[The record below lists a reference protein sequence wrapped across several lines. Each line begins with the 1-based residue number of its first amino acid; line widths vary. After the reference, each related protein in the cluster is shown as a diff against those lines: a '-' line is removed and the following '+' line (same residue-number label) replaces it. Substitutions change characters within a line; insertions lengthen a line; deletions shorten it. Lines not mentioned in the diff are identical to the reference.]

1 VGTTHR
7 GTETRRR
14 FLIDNGRAV
23 LGLSVFA
30 QAACSTSPQPT
41 GGPDHGS
48 LAPTLIADLEKQ
60 VPSLMKSARVP
71 GMAIAILAN
80 GRLAWSRSF
89 GVTNMASKASVTVDT
104 LFNAASI
111 SKTVFAYAVMKLC
124 ERGLLDLDK
133 ALTTYTAERW
143 VKDDPRF
150 DQITAR
156 HVLSH
161 TSGLQNWSS
170 KGDPLRIHFAPGSQW
185 LYSGEGYS
193 YLQSIVSRLTGHDID
208 SYMRANIFEPFGM
221 TSSGYIWNDAYAD
234 RYAAPHDGS
243 GNLVPQSHP
252 TATEAA
258 RYGSAGGLFTTAN
271 QYARFLAEVIN
282 PGPAD
287 AVRLTGASRDEMVR
301 PQVRVD
307 EGSSWALGWRIV
319 HGKGGD
325 LITHGGENVGFQNF
339 IAASIQRRAGYVIL
353 SNGDNGI
360 EIIGKL
366 TNGATPLNGLVSG
379 A

>member
-1 VGTTHR
+1 V
-7 GTETRRR
+7 
-14 FLIDNGRAV
+14 
-23 LGLSVFA
+23 SVFPY
-30 QAACSTSPQPT
+30 AACS
-41 GGPDHGS
+41 
-48 LAPTLIADLEKQ
+48 APPRPADDSRHNPLPAGLTADLDKQ
-60 VPSLMKSARVP
+60 VPALMESARVP
-71 GMAIAILAN
+71 GMAIAILSN
-80 GRLAWSRSF
+80 GRPAWSRNF
-89 GVTNMASKASVTVDT
+89 GVTNATSKALVTADT

-124 ERGLLDLDK
+124 ERGLLDLDTP
-133 ALTTYTAERW
+133 LSTYTTDRW
-143 VKDDPRF
+143 VKEDPRF

-170 KGDPLRIHFAPGSQW
+170 KDDPLRIHFAPGSQW

-193 YLQSIVSRLTGHDID
+193 YLQTIVSRLTGHDID

-221 TSSGYIWNDAYAD
+221 TSSGYVWNDAYRN
-234 RYAAPHDGS
+234 RYAAPHDGK
-243 GNLVPQSHP
+243 GNLVPQPHP
-252 TATEAA
+252 TAAEAA
-258 RYGSAGGLFTTAN
+258 RYGSAGGLFTTATE
-271 QYARFLAEVIN
+271 YARFLAEIIT
-282 PGPAD
+282 PRPAD
-287 AVRLTGASRDEMVR
+287 AFRLTSASRDEMVR
-301 PQVRVD
+301 SQVKVD

-339 IAASIQRRAGYVIL
+339 IAASIQRKTGYVIL

-366 TNGATPLNGLVSG
+366 TNGVTPLNDLVAG

>member
-1 VGTTHR
+1 MSKQTP
-7 GTETRRR
+7 RRR
-14 FLIDNGRAV
+14 FLIESGRAA
-23 LGLSVFA
+23 LGLSVFS

-41 GGPDHGS
+41 AGPDES
-48 LAPTLIADLEKQ
+48 PLAATLIADVEKQ
-60 VPSLMKSARVP
+60 VPALMESARVP
-71 GMAIAILAN
+71 GMAIAILSN

-89 GVTNMASKASVTVDT
+89 GVTNATFKAPVTGDT

-111 SKTVFAYAVMKLC
+111 SKTVFAYAVMKLS
-124 ERGLLDLDK
+124 ERRVLNLDTP
-133 ALTTYTAERW
+133 LTTYTADRW
-143 VKDDPRF
+143 LKDDPRF

-161 TSGLQNWSS
+161 TSGLQNWRS
-170 KGDPLRIHFAPGSQW
+170 KDDPLRIHFAPGSQW

-193 YLQSIVSRLTGHDID
+193 FLQSILTRLTGHDID
-208 SYMRANIFEPFGM
+208 TYIRSNIFDPFGM
-221 TSSGYIWNDAYAD
+221 RSSGYVWNDAYAD
-234 RYAAPHDGS
+234 RYAAPHDGK
-243 GNLVPQSHP
+243 GNVVPQAHP
-252 TATEAA
+252 TATEAV
-258 RYGSAGGLFTTAN
+258 RYGSAGGLFTTATE
-271 QYARFLAEVIN
+271 YAQFLAEVVN
-282 PGPAD
+282 PQPAD
-287 AVRLTGASRDEMVR
+287 AFRLTSGGRDEMIR

-307 EGSSWALGWRIV
+307 DSSSWALGWRIV

-339 IAASIQRRAGYVIL
+339 IAASIQRKAGYVIL

-366 TNGATPLNGLVSG
+366 TNGATPLNALVSG

>member
-1 VGTTHR
+1 MSKQTQ
-7 GTETRRR
+7 RRR
-14 FLIDNGRAV
+14 FLIQGSRAA
-23 LGLSVFA
+23 LGLSVFP
-30 QAACSTSPQPT
+30 QVACSAPPRPTAGPEQSPLP
-41 GGPDHGS
+41 
-48 LAPTLIADLEKQ
+48 ATLIADLEKQ
-60 VPSLMKSARVP
+60 VPALMESARVP
-71 GMAIAILAN
+71 GMAIALLAN
-80 GRLAWSRSF
+80 GRPAWSRSF
-89 GVTNMASKASVTVDT
+89 GVTNATSKAPVTGDT

-111 SKTVFAYAVMKLC
+111 SKTVFAYAVMKLS
-124 ERGLLDLDK
+124 ERRVLNLDTR
-133 ALTTYTAERW
+133 LTTYTADRW
-143 VKDDPRF
+143 LKDDPRF

-161 TSGLQNWSS
+161 TSGLQNWRS
-170 KGDPLRIHFAPGSQW
+170 KDDPLRIHFAPGSQW

-193 YLQSIVSRLTGHDID
+193 FLQSIVTRLTGRDID
-208 SYMRANIFEPFGM
+208 SYMRTNIFEPFGM
-221 TSSGYIWNDAYAD
+221 TSSGYVWNDAYAA
-234 RYAAPHDGS
+234 RYAAPHDGK
-243 GNLVPQSHP
+243 GNLVPQPHP

-258 RYGSAGGLFTTAN
+258 RYGSAGGLFTTAT
-271 QYARFLAEVIN
+271 QYAQFLAEVVN

-287 AVRLTGASRDEMVR
+287 AFRLTSASRDEMIR

-339 IAASIQRRAGYVIL
+339 IAASIQRKTGYVIL
-353 SNGDNGI
+353 SNGDKGI

-366 TNGATPLNGLVSG
+366 TNGATPLNALVAG